1 MKNNNKKTGNRGEEL
16 ASEFLESKGYL
27 IVERNFRTRF
37 GEVDIVCFEGE
48 ILVFVEVKTK
58 IGHDFGDP
66 EEMVSK
72 SKLAQVRRMGE
83 VFIEMNK
90 MSVASDSDHPIF
102 RLGVASVSLRSR
114 RIPASKLDVPASA
127 AIHSLKW
134 NGRCRVDVV
143 AIILN
148 EDLSVER
155 ISHHEAVY

>member
-1 MKNNNKKTGNRGEEL
+1 M
-16 ASEFLESKGYL
+16 AVEFLESKGYL
-27 IVERNFRTRF
+27 VIERNFRTRF
-37 GEVDIVCFEGE
+37 GEVDIVCFDGE
-48 ILVFVEVKTK
+48 KLVFVEVKTK
-58 IGHDFGDP
+58 IGHVFGEP

-114 RIPASKLDVPASA
+114 RIPASA

-143 AIILN
+143 AIVLN
-148 EDLSVER
+148 ENLGVER